1 MAILQ
6 LMEKHPTPLKGVRKC
21 LTLPEIK
28 VPPFPNPPEW
38 CRIFSP
44 QKVRWELSPQQKTQ
58 EILENTSSFLLRMA
72 GEIPGEPKPPTHVK
86 GRASVSAS
94 LQSGGQDKG
103 GDPRKCE
110 ASNFFG
116 GGGDVGPKIQPGE
129 STFGNGC
136 FLGIDFW
143 EPSIFVWWFLV
154 TEWFLSTVS

>member
-1 MAILQ
+1 VQ
-6 LMEKHPTPLKGVRKC
+6 DFFPTKS
-21 LTLPEIK
+21 TL
-28 VPPFPNPPEW
+28 
-38 CRIFSP
+38 RTFSP
-44 QKVRWELSPQQKTQ
+44 TKNPRDSGKNLHLFVADGRRDS
-58 EILENTSSFLLRMA
+58 
-72 GEIPGEPKPPTHVK
+72 GEPKPPTHVK

-116 GGGDVGPKIQPGE
+116 GGGDVGPKIFSPGE

-143 EPSIFVWWFLV
+143 ESIFVW
-154 TEWFLSTVS
+154 